1 MELLRT
7 LAEHARARAA
17 APAIEVRDAEAL
29 DYAAL
34 WHAVRVLAA
43 DLRAAGVGPEQVVA
57 LALPRSPE
65 LVVAMLA
72 TWCAGGAFVVL
83 AEHDPPARRA
93 RILGELA
100 PRCVLDHVA
109 LSSLRARA
117 PAPVPTAV
125 MRTPA
130 QQLAYVVYT
139 SGSTGEPKGIRL
151 THAGL
156 PALITAQHRAFQLT
170 PEARVLWVL
179 APSFDASLS
188 DVTTT
193 LSAGA
198 TLCLEGPGALDPQSF
213 LATLAR
219 RHITHVD
226 LPPALLARLDPAAA
240 PPCLRT
246 LVIGGEV
253 CPQPVVRAWAGRVN
267 LVNVYGPSEA
277 TICATWVRCGPSWD
291 SDALGEPV
299 PGLSLRV
306 LDEAGQEAD
315 EGELVLI
322 GPAVARG
329 YVGRPELDA
338 ARFGTRAGQRSY
350 RTGDRV
356 RRGARGEWVFVG
368 RLDRQLKVHGQRV
381 ELGEIEQALVEC
393 SGVRQTAVVAAG
405 PATLVAFVVG
415 PAPEPELRAALAR
428 RLPPYMIPAH
438 LVSLPAL
445 PTTAHGKLDH
455 AALEAA
461 ATAYTSH
468 AQGAARHPT
477 GHEAAGGPD
486 ELEHRLAHLWT
497 ALLGGPTPTRDSHF
511 FACGGDSYTALTLA
525 ARLTAY
531 GHTMTPAAVYQN
543 PTLGAQAALLRAE
556 PTLDVRR
563 TSTLAPLAEPTFA
576 VRSEPRPPRVV
587 LLTGATGNLGR
598 ALLERLLL
606 DHAAAPLELHALV
619 RATTDAEATLRLH
632 EPRVRAWAA
641 DLRAP
646 QLGLRPEDW
655 RHLIGRVDTVVHAAA
670 EVNLV
675 RPYEALAPTNVEG
688 TREVLALAAA
698 ARAILHHIST
708 LSVFVATDR
717 RHGVLYED
725 DALEAPTRVWGGYA
739 QSKWVAERLVRATAP
754 EARIHR
760 LGLITGDTTRAY
772 TPPSELLAQVVRGLH
787 ALGRAPVGPRS
798 ALLALDV
805 TPLDRAVAAL
815 SELIRH
821 APPGTYHL
829 ASPAPLTLPVLLDV
843 LDQARGTPLVR
854 EPEATWLAT
863 PPAPDEPPDARVAR
877 LALSRLALDPDVVRP
892 SAHHDAW
899 RTLDLF
905 QATGVRFDDHH
916 TRAVLGRPPIE
927 PATADVVARYVRAIL
942 APHGVVASPSPHPR

>member
-7 LAEHARARAA
+7 LAEHAETRAS
-17 APAIEVRDAEAL
+17 APAIEVRGDVVL
-29 DYAAL
+29 DYEAL
-34 WHAVRVLAA
+34 WHVVRALAE
-43 DLRAAGVGPEQVVA
+43 DLRATGVGPEQVVA

-83 AEHDPPARRA
+83 AAHDPPARRA

-100 PRCVLDHVA
+100 PRRVLDQVSLAALRTRVPAPQPA
-109 LSSLRARA
+109 LS
-117 PAPVPTAV
+117 
-125 MRTPA
+125 TPA
-130 QQLAYVVYT
+130 DQLAYVVYT

-156 PALITAQHRAFQLT
+156 PALITTQRRAFQLT
-170 PEARVLWVL
+170 PDARVLWVL

-198 TLCLEGPGALDPQSF
+198 TLCLEGASALDPQAF
-213 LATLAR
+213 LATLAQR
-219 RHITHVD
+219 RITHVD
-226 LPPALLARLDPAAA
+226 LPPALLSRLEPAAA

-253 CPQPVVRAWAGRVN
+253 CPQPVVRAWASRVN

-277 TICATWVRCGPSWD
+277 TICATWVRCAPSWD

-306 LDEAGQEAD
+306 LDAGGQDAD
-315 EGELVLI
+315 EGELLLV

-338 ARFGTRAGQRSY
+338 ARFGTYAGQRSY

-368 RLDRQLKVHGQRV
+368 RLDRQLKLHGQRV
-381 ELGEIEQALVEC
+381 ELGEIEQALAEC
-393 SGVRQTAVVAAG
+393 AGVHQAAVVAAG

-415 PAPEPELRAALAR
+415 SAPEPELRAALAR

-438 LVSLPAL
+438 LVPVAVL

-455 AALEAA
+455 AALEALA
-461 ATAYTSH
+461 RARADAPASASSEHGRARDDTS
-468 AQGAARHPT
+468 
-477 GHEAAGGPD
+477 PD
-486 ELEHRLAHLWT
+486 ELEQRLVQLWR
-497 ALLGGPTPTRDSHF
+497 ALLGGPSPTRDSHF

-525 ARLTAY
+525 ARLAEHGLTLP
-531 GHTMTPAAVYQN
+531 PAAVYQH
-543 PTLGAQAALLRAE
+543 PTLGAQAALLRAS
-556 PTLDVRR
+556 PALDVRS
-563 TSTLAPLAEPTFA
+563 TSALEPLAAPTFT
-576 VRSEPRPPRVV
+576 VQSEARRPHVV

-598 ALLERLLL
+598 ALLDQLLRSSF
-606 DHAAAPLELHALV
+606 EVHALV
-619 RATTDAEATLRLH
+619 RATADAEAVVRLH
-632 EPRVRAWAA
+632 EPRARAWSG

-646 QLGLRPEDW
+646 RLGLRPEDW
-655 RHLIGRVDTVVHAAA
+655 RHLVGRVDTVVHAAA

-675 RPYEALAPTNVEG
+675 RPYEALAPANVGG
-688 TREVLALAAA
+688 TRELLALAAE
-698 ARAILHHIST
+698 ARAIVHHIST

-717 RHGVLYED
+717 RHGVVYED
-725 DALEAPTRVWGGYA
+725 DRLEDPTRVWGGYA
-739 QSKWVAERLVRATAP
+739 QSKWVAERLVRASAP
-754 EARIHR
+754 EARIYR
-760 LGLITGDTTRAY
+760 LGLVTGDTKRAH
-772 TPPSELLAQVVRGLH
+772 TPPAELLGQVVRGLH

-798 ALLALDV
+798 ARLALDV

-815 SELIRH
+815 AELITH

-829 ASPAPLTLPVLLDV
+829 ASPAPLTLPALLEA
-843 LDQARGTPLVR
+843 LDQARGTPLMR

-863 PPAPDEPPDARVAR
+863 PPSPHEPPDARVAR
-877 LALSRLALDPDVVRP
+877 LALSRLALDEDVGGS

-905 QATGVRFDDHH
+905 QATGVRFDARR
-916 TRAVLGRPPIE
+916 TRSVLGRAPIE
-927 PATADVVARYVRAIL
+927 PPTADMVVRYVRAIL
-942 APHGVVASPSPHPR
+942 ARNGAVASPSAHRR